1 MVTLTDSAIK
11 YLQDVVDV
19 NDYVRIGVV
28 GGGCAGFSYM
38 LEIEEASEKDD
49 IVLELGGI
57 KLCLD
62 PKSSFMLN
70 KTTVDYQKTLTQ
82 SGFKFINESAKSTC
96 GCGTSFSGNCG

>member
-1 MVTLTDSAIK
+1 MVSLTDSALD
-11 YLQDVVDV
+11 YLKGMVEP

-38 LEIEEASEKDD
+38 LEIEEAFEKDD
-49 IVLELGGI
+49 VVLELGGI

-82 SGFKFINESAKSTC
+82 SGFKFINERAKSTC
-96 GCGTSFSGNCG
+96 GCGSSFSSNCG